1 MKISVQQESDIAAS
15 MSLFQRTEGDG
26 DGISEQTFGI
36 EYRMVTGG
44 WEVTMSWLMSANGGP
59 EELTIKTV
67 QGAASEPAPQGITV
81 DILRSI
87 PLAQISREAMAMSSM
102 VQRMEQEDFF
112 SEVIGKMVGRI
123 RHAAHS
129 IPRPGRAGRSEEFF
143 AIIAALYS
151 WYVLLGYSN
160 PVRKIE
166 GATGCNW
173 RAVANWVRLARE
185 KGMLAE
191 ATPCRPGGI
200 LTGRAMQIIESEEHR
215 FSELLGQYLSGRD

>member
-1 MKISVQQESDIAAS
+1 MKTSVQQESDITTS
-15 MSLFQRTEGDG
+15 ISLFQRPEEDG
-26 DGISEQTFGI
+26 DGIPEQRFGI
-36 EYRMVTGG
+36 EYRMATGA

-59 EELTIKTV
+59 DELTIK
-67 QGAASEPAPQGITV
+67 PAPGAGAGATLPGITV
-81 DILRSI
+81 EILRSI
-87 PLAQISREAMAMSSM
+87 PLAQISREAMAMSNM
-102 VQRMEQEDFF
+102 VRRMEQEDFF
-112 SEVIGKMVGRI
+112 SEVIGKMVDRI
-123 RHAAHS
+123 RHSADS

-151 WYVLLGYSN
+151 WFVLLGYSN

-166 GATGCNW
+166 EATGCSW

-200 LTGRAMQIIESEEHR
+200 LTGRAMRIIEAEERR
-215 FSELLGQYLSGRD
+215 FSEILGHYLSNRD